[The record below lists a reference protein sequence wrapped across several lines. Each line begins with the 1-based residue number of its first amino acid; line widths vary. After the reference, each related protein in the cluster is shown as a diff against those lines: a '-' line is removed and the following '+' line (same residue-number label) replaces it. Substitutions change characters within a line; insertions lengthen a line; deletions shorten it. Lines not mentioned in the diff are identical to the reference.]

1 MSVKQFCR
9 SIYLSS
15 TIKVK
20 SHCVYVGINK
30 MSNQCAL
37 THNCVFNICFTVH
50 FYDSTVFT
58 PTNAQFDIY
67 LE

>member
-1 MSVKQFCR
+1 MQYYYRLLHVEYIRIIKLQEPRKGKTEIKINCR
-9 SIYLSS
+9 LNNY
-15 TIKVK
+15 
-20 SHCVYVGINK
+20 
-30 MSNQCAL
+30 
-37 THNCVFNICFTVH
+37 FNICFTVH